1 MIHDARCYLYIL
13 YLASCNLYLL
23 SVSCFGFRIFDQ
35 NNGVFGQAL
44 VMSCSITIL
53 SQKVDLE
60 KNRDFYIDDGK
71 KYSTLMAK
79 HEK

>member
-1 MIHDARCYLYIL
+1 
-13 YLASCNLYLL
+13 
-23 SVSCFGFRIFDQ
+23 
-35 NNGVFGQAL
+35 
-44 VMSCSITIL
+44 MSCSITIL

-79 HEK
+79 DEK